1 MDKSYWNRIGKN
13 YSREIFH
20 ALHSDRKG
28 CLRRLLNGLA
38 NRNIEAIDFG
48 CGTGQFLPLLAE
60 KCRHVRALDFSAGLL
75 EQAAARHR
83 RFGNMEFYN
92 VDLSR
97 SGLKFDPAAL
107 GLCVN
112 VLIMENFSLRRNIL
126 QTIRR
131 CLLPGGKLLL
141 VLPSLESV
149 FLTQQRLI
157 DWNLRD
163 GFTHRRAAAARIP
176 GFSKRALDG
185 VHEGIF
191 PVDQVPTKHYLKEE
205 LELFLGSG
213 GFDVESIEKVEY
225 GWETEFARPPRW
237 MKSPYPWDWAV
248 VARKTQPKK

>member
-28 CLRRLLNGLA
+28 CLRRLLNRLA
-38 NRNIEAIDFG
+38 GPDKDVIDFG

-60 KCRHVRALDFSAGLL
+60 KCRYVRALDFSAGLL

-83 RFGNMEFYN
+83 RFGNIEFYN
-92 VDLSR
+92 VDLSLPR
-97 SGLKFDPAAL
+97 LKFEAAAW

-112 VLIMENFSLRRNIL
+112 VLIMENFSLRRRIL

-131 CLLPGGKLLL
+131 CLLPGGRLLL

-157 DWNLRD
+157 EWNLRD
-163 GFTHRRAAAARIP
+163 GFTPRRAAEARIP
-176 GFSKRALDG
+176 GLSRRALDR

-191 PVDQVPTKHYLKEE
+191 PVDGVPTKHYLKEE
-205 LELFLGSG
+205 LELFLSSG
-213 GFDVESIEKVEY
+213 GFEMESIEKVEY
-225 GWETEFARPPRW
+225 GWETEFAGPPRW

-248 VARKTQPKK
+248 VARKSLSKK